1 MDEIKE
7 IERIRNSYVEKEE
20 TNVDRLKKLDN
31 KVKNFPMIF
40 CLAFG
45 VVSSLIM
52 GAGMSILLGSLELS
66 VILGYTLGILGL
78 ALMIINP
85 FIYRAI
91 LQSRKNKYGQE
102 IIQLSDEILND

>member
-66 VILGYTLGILGL
+66 VILGL